1 MNPRAEKPANQQ
13 AQQAVHS
20 TNGAAIHAIALEGS
34 LNVPPPEGS
43 ISLKFDQFLHHHT
56 GHGAHRP
63 WPNARAQ
70 AEPPQ
75 EAFHDQSAASS
86 WWNSHLSEPP
96 TKNFYQATHGLLQT
110 HPSGSLKPASPSALP
125 LSAGRP
131 SSPIVASP
139 SAGSLNSGFPSIAN
153 PNPRSPFR
161 HLDFSTSATAELRR
175 NPSLSAPDECA
186 RACREGEPPRIC
198 YYHFTVE
205 YYTVLGAA
213 CQVCTPNATNT
224 VWSHCQCVLADGVER
239 GILTVNRM
247 IPGPSIQVCENDR
260 VVIDVENHMEGMEL
274 TIHWHGIWQRGTQYY
289 DGVPFVTQCPIQQG
303 NTFRASTTAVFA
315 FAYPCSSYQWTG
327 NAGTHFWHAHT
338 GLQKL
343 DGLYGSIVVRQ
354 PPSRDPN
361 SHLYDFDLT
370 THIMLV
376 SDWLHEDAAERYP
389 GRLAVNTGQDPE
401 SLLINGKGQFRDP
414 NTGFMTNTP
423 LEIFTITP
431 GRRYRFRMINA
442 FASVCPAQVTI
453 EGHGLTVIAT
463 DGEPVHPV
471 QVNTI
476 ISFSGTSTVHRV
488 ACVCQGCCPKSI
500 TEHLASPLADVATL
514 LHLDANRAATKKKKD
529 ADKKGSERYDFVITA
544 DQPVGAYWIQLRGL
558 GECGIKRAQQL
569 AILRY
574 ARGPY
579 QPASPP
585 PTYDVGLPQGV
596 VMNPLDAQCNV
607 QRDDAICVSQLK
619 NAKEIDRAL
628 LQEKPDVKIF
638 LPFRFYLY
646 RPEELFQPNTY
657 NRFLVAPTG
666 DHVISLIDEISYLSA
681 PAPLLS
687 QFDDINPEQFCNGDN
702 RPADCGANCMCTHK
716 VDIPLNAIVEVV
728 LVDEVQ
734 QPNLSHPF
742 HLHGY
747 AYNVIG
753 IGRSPDSNV
762 KKINLKHA
770 LDLDRRG
777 LLHRQYNLPPLK
789 DTIAVPNNGY
799 VVLRFRADNPGMN
812 LILQVGT
819 LADLPPVPPNFPT
832 CGDHLPPIN

>member
-1 MNPRAEKPANQQ
+1 MMPFKWKYSRNFQFPFSLLLLLLTIIVDLLAIEAVRIAGPQ
-13 AQQAVHS
+13 APQR
-20 TNGAAIHAIALEGS
+20 
-34 LNVPPPEGS
+34 
-43 ISLKFDQFLHHHT
+43 LKDQT
-56 GHGAHRP
+56 P
-63 WPNARAQ
+63 
-70 AEPPQ
+70 
-75 EAFHDQSAASS
+75 ASS
-86 WWNSHLSEPP
+86 FWQSHLASPSTSAP
-96 TKNFYQATHGLLQT
+96 FDAPFFSATHGIVQT
-110 HPSGSLKPASPSALP
+110 HPSLSGSIPRPVPLTSNSLGSGSSSPNKAALTAGSGYLNSRGSL
-125 LSAGRP
+125 P
-131 SSPIVASP
+131 SSARYPSLAASNTVV
-139 SAGSLNSGFPSIAN
+139 S

-175 NPSLSAPDECA
+175 NPALSAPDECA

-198 YYHFTVE
+198 YYHFTLE

-239 GILTVNRM
+239 GILTANRM
-247 IPGPSIQVCENDR
+247 IPGPSIQVCENDK
-260 VVIDVENHMEGMEL
+260 VVIDVENHMEGMEV
-274 TIHWHGIWQRGTQYY
+274 TIHWHGIWQRGSQYY

-303 NTFRASTTAVFA
+303 NTFR
-315 FAYPCSSYQWTG
+315 YQWTG

-370 THIMLV
+370 THIMLI

-401 SLLINGKGQFRDP
+401 SLLINGKGQVRDP

-453 EGHGLTVIAT
+453 EGHNLMVIAT

-471 QVNTI
+471 EVNTI
-476 ISFSGTSTVHRV
+476 ISFSG
-488 ACVCQGCCPKSI
+488 
-500 TEHLASPLADVATL
+500 
-514 LHLDANRAATKKKKD
+514 
-529 ADKKGSERYDFVITA
+529 ERYDFVITA

-558 GECGIKRAQQL
+558 GECGIRRAQQL
-569 AILRY
+569 GVLRY

-579 QPASPP
+579 QPASQP

-596 VMNPLDAQCNV
+596 VMNPLDAQCNR
-607 QRDDAICVSQLK
+607 QRNDAICVSQLK
-619 NAKEIDRAL
+619 SAQEIDRGIL
-628 LQEKPDVKIF
+628 SEKPDVKIF
-638 LPFRFYLY
+638 LPFRFYVY

-681 PAPLLS
+681 PAPLTS
-687 QFDDINPEQFCNGDN
+687 QYNEINPEQFCNGDN
-702 RPADCGANCMCTHK
+702 RPADCGPNCMCTHK
-716 VDIPLNAIVEVV
+716 IDIPLNAVVEVV

-747 AYNVIG
+747 GFSVVG
-753 IGRSPDSNV
+753 IGRSPDMTV

-777 LLHRQYNLPPLK
+777 LLNRQYNLPPTK

-799 VVLRFRADNPGMN
+799 VVLRFRADNPGFWLFHCHFLFHIVIGMN

-819 LADLPPVPPNFPT
+819 NADMPPVPPGFPT
-832 CGDHLPPIN
+832 CGDHTPPIPIN

>member
-1 MNPRAEKPANQQ
+1 MTTYKSIGLLLCSLVFAVNAVRVQQQQ
-13 AQQAVHS
+13 AKATRDSNRATSSSDQAASASTWWQQPITGGTHTVLQSHPS
-20 TNGAAIHAIALEGS
+20 LSSIPTSRFPGS
-34 LNVPPPEGS
+34 
-43 ISLKFDQFLHHHT
+43 
-56 GHGAHRP
+56 
-63 WPNARAQ
+63 ARA
-70 AEPPQ
+70 
-75 EAFHDQSAASS
+75 
-86 WWNSHLSEPP
+86 
-96 TKNFYQATHGLLQT
+96 
-110 HPSGSLKPASPSALP
+110 
-125 LSAGRP
+125 P
-131 SSPIVASP
+131 SSSSLRSP
-139 SAGSLNSGFPSIAN
+139 APTNGFPSFAN
-153 PNPRSPFR
+153 PSPKSPFR
-161 HLDFSTSATAELRR
+161 HLDYTSSATAELRR
-175 NPSLSAPDECA
+175 NPNLSAPDECA

-198 YYHFTVE
+198 YYHFTLE
-205 YYTVLGAA
+205 SYTVLGAA

-239 GILTVNRM
+239 GILTANRM

-260 VVIDVENHMEGMEL
+260 VVVDVENHIEGMEVTL
-274 TIHWHGIWQRGTQYY
+274 HWHGIWQRGTQYY
-289 DGVPFVTQCPIQQG
+289 DGVPMVTQCPIQQG
-303 NTFRASTTAVFA
+303 NTFR
-315 FAYPCSSYQWTG
+315 YQWTA
-327 NAGTHFWHAHT
+327 NAGTHWWHSHT
-338 GLQKL
+338 GLQKV
-343 DGLYGSIVVRQ
+343 DGLHGSLIVRQ

-370 THIMLV
+370 THVIMMT
-376 SDWLHEDAAERYP
+376 DWLHEDAAERYP

-423 LEIFTITP
+423 LEVFTMTP
-431 GRRYRFRMINA
+431 GKRYRFRSITA
-442 FASVCPAQVTI
+442 FYSVCPAQLTI
-453 EGHGLTVIAT
+453 EGHTMTIIAT

-471 QVNTI
+471 NVNTI
-476 ISFSGTSTVHRV
+476 ISFSG
-488 ACVCQGCCPKSI
+488 
-500 TEHLASPLADVATL
+500 
-514 LHLDANRAATKKKKD
+514 
-529 ADKKGSERYDFVITA
+529 ERYDFVINA

-558 GECGIKRAQQL
+558 GECGIKRTQQL

-579 QPASPP
+579 QPATPA

-596 VMNPLDAQCNV
+596 VMNPLDAQCD
-607 QRDDAICVSQLK
+607 QPRQDAICVNQLK
-619 NAKEIDRAL
+619 DAGKRTIQDPAL
-628 LQEKPDVKIF
+628 LKEKPDVKIF

-681 PAPLLS
+681 PTPLLS
-687 QFDDINPEQFCNGDN
+687 QYDDINPEQFCNGDN
-702 RPADCGANCMCTHK
+702 RPANCGPNCMCTHK

-747 AYNVIG
+747 GFNVIG
-753 IGRSPDSNV
+753 IGRSPDTTI

-777 LLHRQYNLPPLK
+777 LLHRQYDLPPIK

-799 VVLRFRADNPGMN
+799 VVFRFRADNPGAWLFHCHFLFHITIGMN
-812 LILQVGT
+812 LILHVGT
-819 LADLPPVPPNFPT
+819 QADLPPVPPNFPT
-832 CGDHLPPIN
+832 CGDHLPEVMPPIVQT